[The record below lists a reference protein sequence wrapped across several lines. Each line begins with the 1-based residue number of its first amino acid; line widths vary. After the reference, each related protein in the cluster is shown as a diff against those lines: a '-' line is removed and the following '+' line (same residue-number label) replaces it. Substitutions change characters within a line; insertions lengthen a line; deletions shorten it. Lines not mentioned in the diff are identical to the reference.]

1 MRALLLVMLGGAAG
15 SGLRYAVGLLL
26 PGITSGFPWAT
37 LAVNLVGSFAIGWVA
52 ASVQQNQ
59 LGENAR
65 LLLAVGLLGGFTT
78 FSSFSLEALLLLQQ
92 GRLWA
97 AWLYISGSLLLG
109 LLATLA
115 AFTAFRLLRG

>member
-1 MRALLLVMLGGAAG
+1 LIPLLLVMVGGALG
-15 SGLRYAVGLLL
+15 SALRYAVGLAL

-52 ASVQQNQ
+52 AQVQQGQ

-92 GRLWA
+92 GRLPA
-97 AWLYISGSLLLG
+97 ALLYISSSLLLG
-109 LLATLA
+109 ILGTVA
-115 AFTAFRLLRG
+115 AFGLYRLLRG